1 MKIRYKKP
9 SGVVMLIN
17 DTETNRE
24 YAKVNR
30 WEEIIIEEEKKPAKK
45 KKVDKVKQLDKL
57 I

>member
-9 SGVVMLIN
+9 TGVVMLIN
-17 DTETNRE
+17 DTEPNRE
-24 YAKVNR
+24 YAKINR
-30 WEEIIIEEEKKPAKK
+30 WVEIIIEEKPAKK